1 VRIGHMT
8 HPIHQRDDLDRS
20 QVEHLASHVTFAAL
34 AHDWSYGALESTRD
48 DMTEP
53 SKANGFGIRVG
64 RPLRSIE
71 AAALAGLIHAMLSI
85 ISLNMLLATPDLS
98 SSDSE
103 ILEHFSSPN
112 AGEGALFALNLMAIS
127 IIAFLWFIGVI
138 RSRIG
143 RDEPKFFGTIFL
155 GGGILYAALNLFGAA
170 ALAAPSVL
178 VGIGGHVPDPGAA
191 SMARSVGVIA
201 VVIFMPRMQALFVF
215 STAALG
221 LRTGA
226 LPRWAVLVS
235 YLLGVWLLVNFTFLT
250 PNVYLF
256 PSWVALISIELL
268 IRRHSQPVLSE

>member
-1 VRIGHMT
+1 
-8 HPIHQRDDLDRS
+8 
-20 QVEHLASHVTFAAL
+20 
-34 AHDWSYGALESTRD
+34 
-48 DMTEP
+48 MTE
-53 SKANGFGIRVG
+53 SSNGEGFGSRVAK
-64 RPLRSIE
+64 PLRSIE
-71 AAALAGLIHAMLSI
+71 AAALAGLIYAVCSV

-98 SSDSE
+98 SSNSE
-103 ILEHFSSPN
+103 ILEHFNSPN

-143 RDEPKFFGTIFL
+143 PDEPKFFGTIFL

-170 ALAAPSVL
+170 ALAAPSIL
-178 VGIGGHVPDPGAA
+178 VDIGGQVPDPGAA
-191 SMARSVGVIA
+191 TMARSIGAIA
-201 VVIFMPRMQALFVF
+201 VIIFMPRMQALFVF

-235 YLLGVWLLVNFTFLT
+235 YLLGIWLLVNFTFLT

-256 PSWVALISIELL
+256 PSWVALMSIELL